1 MALPDLL
8 LQLKDVHFE
17 ETDLKGHFTVNF
29 WSFAIYECQ
38 RYVIINSDFYLHF
51 CWAAR

>member
-29 WSFAIYECQ
+29 WSFAILLLGCK
-38 RYVIINSDFYLHF
+38 VIVKFFYDILQD
-51 CWAAR
+51 